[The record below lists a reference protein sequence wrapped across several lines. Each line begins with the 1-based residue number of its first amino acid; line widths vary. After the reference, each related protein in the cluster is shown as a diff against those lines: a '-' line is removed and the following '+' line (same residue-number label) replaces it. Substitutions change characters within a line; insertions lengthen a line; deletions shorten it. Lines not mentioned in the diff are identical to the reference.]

1 MSYDL
6 LVPDLESCTFL
17 YYIIGNRSFDYEG
30 FFENKIKEKLDSN
43 TYRRFNIVDRVAH
56 KFPECAYQGRTN
68 CDTDFVEPRKATVW
82 CSNDYLG
89 MSRHPGVIEAT
100 M

>member
-1 MSYDL
+1 MSCDL
-6 LVPDLESCTFL
+6 LSLILCHVSSFVT
-17 YYIIGNRSFDYEG
+17 GNKSFDYEG
-30 FFENKIKEKLDSN
+30 FFEKKIKEKLDTN
-43 TYRRFNIVDRVAH
+43 TYRRFNIVDRVAS

-68 CDTDFVEPRKATVW
+68 SNIDFVEPKKATVW

-100 M
+100 L